1 MTTKD
6 FEIIDQVANEISPEY
21 KATLSIEEEWV
32 SFENT
37 KNDTKKVVMSVNSLV
52 EMYTADK
59 EKFMRTLKA
68 SISGDLT
75 SFDKVSLHIDLYDYF
90 ALSHTKNAL

>member
-37 KNDTKKVVMSVNSLV
+37 KNDTKKVVMSVNSLWKCIPLIKKSSC
-52 EMYTADK
+52 E
-59 EKFMRTLKA
+59 
-68 SISGDLT
+68 
-75 SFDKVSLHIDLYDYF
+75 
-90 ALSHTKNAL
+90 LSKLQSAGI

>member
-37 KNDTKKVVMSVNSLV
+37 KNAIISIKMVSCRKQVSHMKKDICIIMIIIKL
-52 EMYTADK
+52 
-59 EKFMRTLKA
+59 
-68 SISGDLT
+68 
-75 SFDKVSLHIDLYDYF
+75 
-90 ALSHTKNAL
+90 

>member
-37 KNDTKKVVMSVNSLV
+37 KKMIPKRL
-52 EMYTADK
+52 
-59 EKFMRTLKA
+59 
-68 SISGDLT
+68 
-75 SFDKVSLHIDLYDYF
+75 
-90 ALSHTKNAL
+90 